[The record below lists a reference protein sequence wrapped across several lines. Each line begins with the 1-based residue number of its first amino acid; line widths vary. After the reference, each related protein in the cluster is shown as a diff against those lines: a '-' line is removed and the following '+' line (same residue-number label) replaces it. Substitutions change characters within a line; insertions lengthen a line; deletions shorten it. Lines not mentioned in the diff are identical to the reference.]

1 MASVAAHSFMDS
13 LATYRHNC
21 GLPGISLQLGPLES
35 NANDSAVQ
43 PMKSSEVISS
53 IMKAMMVPIP
63 LQVIARLDGSKLAA
77 SPAYVQDP
85 IFSSFLTATSSKS
98 RQENGGMSKCSPK
111 DAIKAIVDILRA
123 ALELQ
128 PNEKLGMCIPPTSLE
143 LLTCRA
149 IDLAEPLTSCGAD
162 SITFAQFKGQ
172 VLKDFGVD
180 VPLEF
185 LAETY
190 CIMDVVNHILDAS
203 QVTVGQSCPSK
214 RSVDEAT
221 KTIVNMLRE
230 ALELQPSEKL
240 GT

>member
-1 MASVAAHSFMDS
+1 
-13 LATYRHNC
+13 
-21 GLPGISLQLGPLES
+21 
-35 NANDSAVQ
+35 
-43 PMKSSEVISS
+43 
-53 IMKAMMVPIP
+53 
-63 LQVIARLDGSKLAA
+63 
-77 SPAYVQDP
+77 
-85 IFSSFLTATSSKS
+85 
-98 RQENGGMSKCSPK
+98 MSKCSPK